1 MNCLRE
7 YKRLVFIWGVAF
19 IIHLIFIIT
28 SNFNE
33 RIWLYL
39 KLSDIFCGSIA
50 VVLSL
55 LTMFRK
61 NFSFYKYLGVGF
73 ASIGILQYLKIFWGT
88 NVYGD
93 LQGDIFLYLNS
104 CLINLEILIVIA
116 AIFFMKN
123 KFSNCK
129 AFIGYLSI
137 TLITCVFIYFIK
149 KYEINYG
156 SIILNIVL
164 ILFLFF
170 QLRKESNI
178 GGIYL
183 NIYLIL
189 SLIIRILII
198 NMMIYK
204 TYLYILPSYL
214 KSIAYFVI
222 YEGIAKNVYSLEIS
236 SMKNE
241 IKDNKKE
248 EGIILEELQ
257 KRLYIMD
264 MLDVKKN
271 NEETRYYNLIDDFND
286 GIILYGEKIRYANKS
301 ATFMLGIQDN
311 KNFSEKNFFKK
322 IQWVERNKR
331 RAKIYVENNW
341 IYIEI
346 YTVKISDNVFM
357 IYMKDITEIKIYE
370 EKIRE
375 YESYLRYEDIQNE
388 FFTNISHE
396 LRTPINII
404 NVALELNK
412 INIEKNQFDKVKE
425 NNKKIKK
432 NCLRLIRTINNFI
445 DANKFSEGYFKIN
458 KGVFNIVEVVENVVT
473 NCINCIEENNMS
485 IIFDS
490 THEETPLNIDRDAIE
505 RVILNLLSNSVKHRN
520 KNRDDGQIKVDITK
534 TNKKVEIIVS
544 NNGQKINKIEEG
556 YLFDE
561 FTKIN
566 KSLTRENEGSG
577 LGLYLSKK
585 ILSAHSGALRFYSKD
600 KSNNIFIIE
609 LPIEEGLTVDYTNGY
624 SINDL
629 KEKVNIE
636 FSDVI

>member
-1 MNCLRE
+1 MNWLRE
-7 YKRLVFIWGVAF
+7 YKRIFFIGAIVF
-19 IIHLIFIIT
+19 IIHLIFIII
-28 SNFNE
+28 SNFND
-33 RIWLYL
+33 RIWLYM
-39 KLSDIFCGSIA
+39 KLTDIFCGSIA
-50 VVLSL
+50 IALSL
-55 LTMFRK
+55 LTIFRK
-61 NFSFYKYLGVGF
+61 NFSFYKYLGIGF
-73 ASIGILQYLKIFWGT
+73 ISIGILEYSKVFLGT
-88 NVYGD
+88 YVYKDMNAD
-93 LQGDIFLYLNS
+93 LFLYTSS
-104 CLINLEILIVIA
+104 CVVTLELLIVIE

-123 KFSNCK
+123 KFSNLK
-129 AFIGYLSI
+129 AFTGYLSVM
-137 TLITCVFIYFIK
+137 LITFGFIYFIRNLEI
-149 KYEINYG
+149 KY
-156 SIILNIVL
+156 IVL
-164 ILFLFF
+164 ILNIALVIFLFF
-170 QLRKESNI
+170 LIRKEDNLEKKYI
-178 GGIYL
+178 

-189 SLIIRILII
+189 IAAVRIFILGMLMC
-198 NMMIYK
+198 NNYSYVLPN
-204 TYLYILPSYL
+204 YLETL
-214 KSIAYFVI
+214 AYFII
-222 YEGIAKNVYSLEIS
+222 YEGIAKNIYSLEIS

-264 MLDVKKN
+264 MLNIKKN
-271 NEETRYYNLIDDFND
+271 DQETRYYNLIDNFND

-301 ATFMLGIQDN
+301 AAFMLGIEDN

-322 IQWVERNKR
+322 IQWVERNKK

-341 IYIEI
+341 IYVEI
-346 YTVKISDNVFM
+346 YTVKIDENIFM
-357 IYMKDITEIKIYE
+357 IYMKDITDIKIYE

-375 YESYLRYEDIQNE
+375 YESYLRYENIQNE
-388 FFTNISHE
+388 FFANISHE

-412 INIEKNQFDKVKE
+412 INIEKNEFDKVKE
-425 NNKKIKK
+425 SNKKIKK

-473 NCINCIEENNMS
+473 SCINCIEENNMS

-490 THEETPLNIDRDAIE
+490 THEEIPLNIDRDAIE

-534 TNKKVEIIVS
+534 TNKKVEIIVA

-556 YLFDE
+556 FLFDE

-577 LGLYLSKK
+577 LGLYLSRKL
-585 ILSAHSGALRFYSKD
+585 LSAHSGVLRFYSKD
-600 KSNNIFIIE
+600 KANNIFIIE
-609 LPIEEGLTVDYTNGY
+609 LPIEEGLTVDYTSDY

>member
-1 MNCLRE
+1 MNWLRE
-7 YKRLVFIWGVAF
+7 YKRIFIIGAIVF
-19 IIHLIFIIT
+19 IIHLIFIII
-28 SNFNE
+28 SNFNY
-33 RIWLYL
+33 RIWLYI
-39 KLSDIFCGSIA
+39 KLTDIFCGSIA
-50 VVLSL
+50 IALSL
-55 LTMFRK
+55 LTIFRK
-61 NFSFYKYLGVGF
+61 NFSFYKYLGIGF
-73 ASIGILQYLKIFWGT
+73 ISIGILEYSKVFLGT
-88 NVYGD
+88 YAYRDMKED
-93 LQGDIFLYLNS
+93 LFLYTSS
-104 CLINLEILIVIA
+104 CVITLELLIVIA

-123 KFSNCK
+123 KFSNLK
-129 AFIGYLSI
+129 AFTGYLSV
-137 TLITCVFIYFIK
+137 TLMTCGVIYFIRK
-149 KYEINYG
+149 LDIKY
-156 SIILNIVL
+156 IVL
-164 ILFLFF
+164 ILNIALVIFLFF
-170 QLRKESNI
+170 LIRKEDNI
-178 GGIYL
+178 EKKYI

-189 SLIIRILII
+189 IAAVRIITLGMLIF
-198 NMMIYK
+198 NNYA
-204 TYLYILPSYL
+204 YILPNCL
-214 KSIAYFVI
+214 QTIACFII
-222 YEGIAKNVYSLEIS
+222 YEGIAKNIYSLEIS

-248 EGIILEELQ
+248 EEIILEELQ

-264 MLDVKKN
+264 MLDIKKS
-271 NEETRYYNLIDDFND
+271 NEETRYYNLIDNFND

-301 ATFMLGIQDN
+301 AAFMLGIEDN

-322 IQWVERNKR
+322 IQWVERNKK

-341 IYIEI
+341 IYVEI
-346 YTVKISDNVFM
+346 YTVKIDENIFM
-357 IYMKDITEIKIYE
+357 IYMKDITDIKIYE

-375 YESYLRYEDIQNE
+375 YESYLRYENIQNE
-388 FFTNISHE
+388 FFANISHE

-412 INIEKNQFDKVKE
+412 INIEKNEFDKVKE
-425 NNKKIKK
+425 SNKKIKK

-458 KGVFNIVEVVENVVT
+458 KGIFNIVEVVENVVT
-473 NCINCIEENNMS
+473 SCINCIEENNMS

-490 THEETPLNIDRDAIE
+490 THEEIPLNIDRDAIE

-534 TNKKVEIIVS
+534 TNKKVEIIVA

-556 YLFDE
+556 FLFDE

-577 LGLYLSKK
+577 LGLYLSRKL
-585 ILSAHSGALRFYSKD
+585 LSAHSGVLRFHSKD
-600 KSNNIFIIE
+600 KANNIFIIE
-609 LPIEEGLTVDYTNGY
+609 LPIEEGLTVDYTSDY

>member
-1 MNCLRE
+1 MNYLRE
-7 YKRLVFIWGVAF
+7 YKRIFFIGVIVFI
-19 IIHLIFIIT
+19 IQLIFIII

-33 RIWLYL
+33 KIWLYM
-39 KLSDIFCGSIA
+39 KLTDIFCGSIA

-55 LTMFRK
+55 LTIFRK
-61 NFSFYKYLGVGF
+61 NFSFYKYLGIGF
-73 ASIGILQYLKIFWGT
+73 ISIGILEYSKIFLGT
-88 NVYGD
+88 YVYRDIKAD
-93 LQGDIFLYLNS
+93 LFLYTTS
-104 CLINLEILIVIA
+104 CLVTLELLIVIA
-116 AIFFMKN
+116 AMFFMKN
-123 KFSNCK
+123 KFSNFK
-129 AFIGYLSI
+129 AFMGYLSVM
-137 TLITCVFIYFIK
+137 LITWGFIYFIRK
-149 KYEINYG
+149 FEIKY
-156 SIILNIVL
+156 IVL
-164 ILFLFF
+164 ILNIALVTFLFF
-170 QLRKESNI
+170 LIRKEDNI
-178 GGIYL
+178 EKKYI
-183 NIYLIL
+183 NIYLI
-189 SLIIRILII
+189 IIAAVRIITLGMLMF
-198 NMMIYK
+198 NNHA
-204 TYLYILPSYL
+204 YILPNCL
-214 KSIAYFVI
+214 KTIAYFVI
-222 YEGIAKNVYSLEIS
+222 YEAIAKNIYSLEIS

-241 IKDNKKE
+241 IKYNKKE
-248 EGIILEELQ
+248 EEIILEELQ

-264 MLDVKKN
+264 MLNIKKN
-271 NEETRYYNLIDDFND
+271 NEQTRYYNLIDDFND

-301 ATFMLGIQDN
+301 AAFMLGIEDN

-322 IQWVERNKR
+322 IQWVDRNKR
-331 RAKIYVENNW
+331 RAKIYVENDW
-341 IYIEI
+341 IYVEI
-346 YTVKISDNVFM
+346 YTVKIEENIFM
-357 IYMKDITEIKIYE
+357 IYMKDITDIKIYE

-375 YESYLRYEDIQNE
+375 YESYLRYENIQNE
-388 FFTNISHE
+388 FFANISHE

-412 INIEKNQFDKVKE
+412 INIEKNEFDKVKE
-425 NNKKIKK
+425 SNKKIKK

-473 NCINCIEENNMS
+473 SCINCIEENNMS

-490 THEETPLNIDRDAIE
+490 THEEIPLNIDRDAIE

-577 LGLYLSKK
+577 LGLYLSRKL
-585 ILSAHSGALRFYSKD
+585 LSAHSGALRFHSKD
-600 KSNNIFIIE
+600 KANNIFIIE
-609 LPIEEGLTVDYTNGY
+609 LPIEEGLTVEYTSGY

>member
-1 MNCLRE
+1 MNWLRE
-7 YKRLVFIWGVAF
+7 YKRIFFIGAIVF
-19 IIHLIFIIT
+19 IIHLIFIII
-28 SNFNE
+28 SNFND
-33 RIWLYL
+33 RIWLYM
-39 KLSDIFCGSIA
+39 KLTDIFCGSIA
-50 VVLSL
+50 IALSL
-55 LTMFRK
+55 LTIFRK
-61 NFSFYKYLGVGF
+61 NFSFYKYLGIGF
-73 ASIGILQYLKIFWGT
+73 ISIGILEYSKVFLGT
-88 NVYGD
+88 YVYKDMNAD
-93 LQGDIFLYLNS
+93 LFLYTSS
-104 CLINLEILIVIA
+104 CVVTLELLIVIA

-123 KFSNCK
+123 KFSNLK
-129 AFIGYLSI
+129 AFTGYLSVM
-137 TLITCVFIYFIK
+137 LITFGFIYFIRNLEI
-149 KYEINYG
+149 KY
-156 SIILNIVL
+156 IVL
-164 ILFLFF
+164 ILNIALVIFLFF
-170 QLRKESNI
+170 LIRKEDNLEKKYI
-178 GGIYL
+178 

-189 SLIIRILII
+189 IAAVRIFILGMLMC
-198 NMMIYK
+198 NNYSYVLPN
-204 TYLYILPSYL
+204 YLETL
-214 KSIAYFVI
+214 AYFII
-222 YEGIAKNVYSLEIS
+222 YEGIAKNIYSLEIS

-264 MLDVKKN
+264 MLNIKKN
-271 NEETRYYNLIDDFND
+271 DQETRYYNLIDNFND

-301 ATFMLGIQDN
+301 AAFMLGIEDN

-322 IQWVERNKR
+322 IQWVERNKK

-341 IYIEI
+341 IYVEI
-346 YTVKISDNVFM
+346 YTVKIDENIFM
-357 IYMKDITEIKIYE
+357 IYMKDITDIKIYE

-375 YESYLRYEDIQNE
+375 YESYLRYENIQNE
-388 FFTNISHE
+388 FFANISHE

-412 INIEKNQFDKVKE
+412 INIEKNEFDKVKE
-425 NNKKIKK
+425 SNKKIKK

-473 NCINCIEENNMS
+473 SCINCIEENNMS

-490 THEETPLNIDRDAIE
+490 THEEIPLNIDRDAIE

-556 YLFDE
+556 FLFDE

-577 LGLYLSKK
+577 LGLYLSRKL
-585 ILSAHSGALRFYSKD
+585 LSAHSGVLRFHSKD
-600 KSNNIFIIE
+600 KANNIFIIE
-609 LPIEEGLTVDYTNGY
+609 LPIEEGLTVDYTSDY

>member
-1 MNCLRE
+1 MNYLRE
-7 YKRLVFIWGVAF
+7 YKRIFFIGVIVF
-19 IIHLIFIIT
+19 IIHLIFIII

-33 RIWLYL
+33 KIWLYI
-39 KLSDIFCGSIA
+39 KLTDIFCGSIA
-50 VVLSL
+50 IALSL
-55 LTMFRK
+55 LTVFRK
-61 NFSFYKYLGVGF
+61 NFSFYKYLGIGF
-73 ASIGILQYLKIFWGT
+73 ISIGILEYS
-88 NVYGD
+88 N
-93 LQGDIFLYLNS
+93 IFLGTYVYRDIEADLFLYTTS
-104 CLINLEILIVIA
+104 CLVTLELLIVIE

-123 KFSNCK
+123 KFSNLK
-129 AFIGYLSI
+129 SFMGYLSVMLI
-137 TLITCVFIYFIK
+137 TLGFIYFIRK
-149 KYEINYG
+149 FEIKY
-156 SIILNIVL
+156 IVL
-164 ILFLFF
+164 ILNIALVTFLFF
-170 QLRKESNI
+170 LIRKEDNI
-178 GGIYL
+178 EKKYI
-183 NIYLIL
+183 NIYLIIIAAVRIITL
-189 SLIIRILII
+189 VMLIFD
-198 NMMIYK
+198 NY
-204 TYLYILPSYL
+204 TYILPNCL
-214 KSIAYFVI
+214 QTIAYFVI
-222 YEGIAKNVYSLEIS
+222 YEGIAKNVYSLEIF

-264 MLDVKKN
+264 ILDAKKS

-286 GIILYGEKIRYANKS
+286 GIILYGEKIKYANKS
-301 ATFMLGIQDN
+301 ATFMLGIEDN

-322 IQWVERNKR
+322 IQWVERNKK
-331 RAKIYVENNW
+331 RAKIYVENDW
-341 IYIEI
+341 IYVEI
-346 YTVKISDNVFM
+346 YTVKIDENIFM
-357 IYMKDITEIKIYE
+357 IYMKDITDIKIYE

-375 YESYLRYEDIQNE
+375 YESYLRYENIQNE
-388 FFTNISHE
+388 FFANISHE

-412 INIEKNQFDKVKE
+412 INIEKNEFDKVKE
-425 NNKKIKK
+425 SNKKIKK

-473 NCINCIEENNMS
+473 SCINCIEENNMS

-490 THEETPLNIDRDAIE
+490 THEEIPLNIDRDAIE

-520 KNRDDGQIKVDITK
+520 KNRYDGQIKVDITK

-577 LGLYLSKK
+577 LGLYLSRKL
-585 ILSAHSGALRFYSKD
+585 LSAHSGALRFHSKD
-600 KSNNIFIIE
+600 KANNIFIIE
-609 LPIEEGLTVDYTNGY
+609 LPIEEGLTVDYTSDY

>member
-1 MNCLRE
+1 MNYLRE
-7 YKRLVFIWGVAF
+7 YKRIFFIGVIVF
-19 IIHLIFIIT
+19 IIHLIFIII

-33 RIWLYL
+33 KIWLYI
-39 KLSDIFCGSIA
+39 KLTDIFCGSIA
-50 VVLSL
+50 IALSL
-55 LTMFRK
+55 LTVFRK
-61 NFSFYKYLGVGF
+61 NFSFYKYLGIGF
-73 ASIGILQYLKIFWGT
+73 ISIGILEYS
-88 NVYGD
+88 N
-93 LQGDIFLYLNS
+93 IFLGTYVYRDIEADLFLYTTS
-104 CLINLEILIVIA
+104 CLVTLELLIVIE

-123 KFSNCK
+123 KFSNLK
-129 AFIGYLSI
+129 SFMGYLSVMLI
-137 TLITCVFIYFIK
+137 TLGFIYFIRK
-149 KYEINYG
+149 FEIKY
-156 SIILNIVL
+156 IVL
-164 ILFLFF
+164 ILIIALVTIIT
-170 QLRKESNI
+170 LVM
-178 GGIYL
+178 
-183 NIYLIL
+183 LIFD
-189 SLIIRILII
+189 
-198 NMMIYK
+198 NY
-204 TYLYILPSYL
+204 TYILPNCL
-214 KSIAYFVI
+214 QTIAYFVI

-264 MLDVKKN
+264 ILDAKKS

-286 GIILYGEKIRYANKS
+286 GIILYGEKIKYANKS
-301 ATFMLGIQDN
+301 ATFMLGIEDN

-322 IQWVERNKR
+322 IQWVERNKK
-331 RAKIYVENNW
+331 RAKIYVENDW
-341 IYIEI
+341 IYVEI
-346 YTVKISDNVFM
+346 YTVKIDENIFM
-357 IYMKDITEIKIYE
+357 IYMKDITDIKIYE

-375 YESYLRYEDIQNE
+375 YESYLRYENIQNE
-388 FFTNISHE
+388 FFANISHE

-412 INIEKNQFDKVKE
+412 INIEKNEFDKVKE
-425 NNKKIKK
+425 SNKKIKK

-473 NCINCIEENNMS
+473 SCINCIEENNMS

-490 THEETPLNIDRDAIE
+490 THEEIPLNIDRDAIE

-520 KNRDDGQIKVDITK
+520 KNRYDGQIKVDITK

-577 LGLYLSKK
+577 LGLYLSRKL
-585 ILSAHSGALRFYSKD
+585 LSAHSGALRFHSKD
-600 KSNNIFIIE
+600 KANNIFIIE
-609 LPIEEGLTVDYTNGY
+609 LPIEEGLTVDYTSDY

>member
-1 MNCLRE
+1 MNWLRE
-7 YKRLVFIWGVAF
+7 YKRIFFIGGIVF
-19 IIHLIFIIT
+19 IIHLIFIII

-33 RIWLYL
+33 RVWLYI
-39 KLSDIFCGSIA
+39 KLTDIFCGSIA

-55 LTMFRK
+55 LTIFRK
-61 NFSFYKYLGVGF
+61 NFSFYKYLGIGF
-73 ASIGILQYLKIFWGT
+73 ISIGILEYSKIFLGT
-88 NVYGD
+88 YVYRDIKAD
-93 LQGDIFLYLNS
+93 LFLYTTS
-104 CLINLEILIVIA
+104 CLLTLELLIVIA
-116 AIFFMKN
+116 AMFFMKN
-123 KFSNCK
+123 KFSNFK
-129 AFIGYLSI
+129 AFMGYLSVM
-137 TLITCVFIYFIK
+137 LITWGFIYFIRK
-149 KYEINYG
+149 FEIKY
-156 SIILNIVL
+156 IVL
-164 ILFLFF
+164 ILNIALVIFLFF
-170 QLRKESNI
+170 LIRKEDNI
-178 GGIYL
+178 ENKYI
-183 NIYLIL
+183 NIYLIIIAAVRIITL
-189 SLIIRILII
+189 GMLIF
-198 NMMIYK
+198 NNYA
-204 TYLYILPSYL
+204 YILPNCL
-214 KSIAYFVI
+214 QTIAYFVI
-222 YEGIAKNVYSLEIS
+222 YEAIAKNIYSLEIS

-264 MLDVKKN
+264 MLDIKKS

-301 ATFMLGIQDN
+301 AAFMLGIEDN

-375 YESYLRYEDIQNE
+375 YESCLRYEDIQNE

-412 INIEKNQFDKVKE
+412 IDIEKNEFDKVKE

-458 KGVFNIVEVVENVVT
+458 KGIFNIVEVVENVVT
-473 NCINCIEENNMS
+473 HCIDSIEANNMN

-490 THEETPLNIDRDAIE
+490 THEEIPLNIDRDAIE

-520 KNRDDGQIKVDITK
+520 KNRDDGQIKVDIRK
-534 TNKKVEIIVS
+534 TDKNVEIIVA
-544 NNGQKINKIEEG
+544 NNGQRINKIEEG

-585 ILSAHSGALRFYSKD
+585 LLFAHSGALRFYSKD
-600 KSNNIFIIE
+600 KANNIFIIE
-609 LPIEEGLTVDYTNGY
+609 LPIEEGLTVDYKSGY